1 MLHSRGL
8 FSPGMTARERIR
20 AIPGTLAAP
29 LRPFA
34 SAYEAASDEAGIHLA
49 KALEPLAQGDP
60 QKLMELKD
68 YIDQMRGLASSARA
82 GVSPNQAAGEA
93 ALLLAPRY
101 RRVVAALHA
110 SALQGGLRGRLAR
123 NAYLHLASGT
133 LFTAGAITLALG
145 KQQGKSDSKIQEE
158 FEAVMNPTSHRVL
171 MWRMGNQWVGPGS
184 KINSDI
190 RMLSKIAARPE
201 DFLDLEEFNA
211 NPGVKWVRGQ
221 MAGAPQLAWDVLTGE
236 DYLGEPITR
245 DFSGDP
251 LEAARSLGR
260 RVGENFIPL
269 WVQSTAFGGGTAKE
283 RVVRGVAEFWG
294 VRAYPMGD
302 RDRMNTIAMELYGK
316 PFEELR
322 RHEQKELTASLRG
335 TRIRP

>member
-1 MLHSRGL
+1 
-8 FSPGMTARERIR
+8 
-20 AIPGTLAAP
+20 
-29 LRPFA
+29 
-34 SAYEAASDEAGIHLA
+34 
-49 KALEPLAQGDP
+49 
-60 QKLMELKD
+60 MELND

-101 RRVVAALHA
+101 RRAVAALHA

-145 KQQGKSDSKIQEE
+145 KQQGKSDSEIQEE

-171 MWRMGNQWVGPGS
+171 MWGMGNQWVGPGS

-221 MAGAPQLAWDVLTGE
+221 MAGAHQLAWDVLTGE

-269 WVQSTAFGGGTAKE
+269 LG
-283 RVVRGVAEFWG
+283 
-294 VRAYPMGD
+294 MGFCCK
-302 RDRMNTIAMELYGK
+302 NL
-316 PFEELR
+316 
-322 RHEQKELTASLRG
+322 
-335 TRIRP
+335 